1 MLHSLT
7 NNATVNRIRVHRFAV
22 EKLRKMIIHQVMLF
36 GV

>member
-22 EKLRKMIIHQVMLF
+22 EKWRKMIIHQVMYC